1 MGDRA
6 VGGNPAARGSRRFG
20 GRAACATRFPKLG
33 RDARMTIDSSLE
45 RNETG
50 HDEQYTELP
59 LSGLEPDNLLAFLA
73 LLGLLRIL
81 EVARPEWRPRIAW
94 RGTPTGAVLACN
106 SDELQDVDVASAAL
120 AALPLFNNS
129 FAHFATRTGLI
140 PSYRPKVQ
148 GERANRSKRRKSRE
162 KKTRIPESERV
173 DLFTEFVQRILSGY
187 QEVTADTTSFDHHRF
202 ALDAV
207 AAFAR
212 QAIEKGVYCIEDS
225 PLKLP
230 SGQQAFVGLIRQLLA
245 TRMGPFGQ
253 GKNASQIEEIRK
265 ALFSAWTYADKGE
278 SLRLAPQED
287 RRYAYRFSDPSPEG
301 ARTERGA
308 NLLAAIG
315 LMCIPLCPGDT
326 TSPLVA
332 YRGRR
337 VSGSFTWPIW
347 EPYASLAGI
356 VALLRHPELS
366 AHEPQLESLR
376 AYGVVS
382 LMRCRRYVLPSGEGD
397 YGNVSLAVQLTA

>member
-1 MGDRA
+1 MTSDGDR
-6 VGGNPAARGSRRFG
+6 
-20 GRAACATRFPKLG
+20 
-33 RDARMTIDSSLE
+33 E
-45 RNETG
+45 RYDTG

-59 LSGLEPDNLLAFLA
+59 LPGLESDNLLAFLA
-73 LLGLLRIL
+73 LLGLLRLL

-94 RGTPTGAVLACN
+94 RGTPIVAVLACR
-106 SDELQDVDVASAAL
+106 SGELQDVDVASAAL
-120 AALPLFNNS
+120 GALPLFDS
-129 FAHFATRTGLI
+129 SLAHFATRTGLI
-140 PSYRPKVQ
+140 PSYRPNGPGK
-148 GERANRSKRRKSRE
+148 RANRRKRRKSR
-162 KKTRIPESERV
+162 KKKIRIPESERV
-173 DLFTEFVQRILSGY
+173 GLFTEFVQRILSSY
-187 QEVTADTTSFDHHRF
+187 QEVTADATSFDHHLF
-202 ALDAV
+202 ALNAV

-212 QAIEKGVYCIEDS
+212 QAVEKGAYSIEDS

-245 TRMGPFGQ
+245 TRMEPFEQ
-253 GKNASQIEEIRK
+253 GKNAPQIEEVRK
-265 ALFSAWTYADKGE
+265 ALFSAWTYTDKGE

-287 RRYAYRFSDPSPEG
+287 RRYAYRFGDPSPEG

-337 VSGSFTWPIW
+337 NSGSFTWPIW
-347 EPYASLAGI
+347 EPFASLAGI
-356 VALLRHPELS
+356 LALLRHPELS
-366 AHEPQLESLR
+366 AHEPQLEGLR

-397 YGNVSLAVQLTA
+397 YGNVSLAIQFTA